1 MNRLENMD
9 TFVRIVEAGGISAA
23 AERIGA
29 APSVVSRRLKELEQH
44 LGTELFHRT
53 TRRLNLTDAGE
64 TWYRHCLRILDDIE
78 QSETAVAH
86 AHEQIR
92 GRLKVALPSSFG
104 HLHMG
109 PAILDFLQQHPEIE
123 FDLDFND
130 REVDL
135 MQEGFDLAI
144 RLAALPDSSL
154 MARQLA
160 PIRRVM
166 CASPDYL
173 ARMGRPR
180 SLQDLA
186 EHRCLV
192 YSLIRDF
199 EDWQPDNARFPL
211 KTKIHP
217 YIKSTTGEFL
227 RDAAVAGHGIVVL
240 PTFIVYREIEA
251 GKLTPLL
258 SGIEFASINAYAIY
272 PPTRH
277 LSRRVRTFIDFLK
290 ARFEGA
296 VYWDDC
302 LRDAEA

>member
-1 MNRLENMD
+1 MNRLDNME
-9 TFVRIVEAGGISAA
+9 TFVRIVDAGGISAA
-23 AERIGA
+23 AKRIGI
-29 APSVVSRRLKELEQH
+29 APSVVSRRLKELEGH

-64 TWYRHCLRILDDIE
+64 SWYRHCLRILDDVE
-78 QSETAVAH
+78 QSEAAMMH
-86 AHEQIR
+86 AHEEIR

-109 PAILDFLQQHPEIE
+109 PAMLDFLQAHPEIE

-154 MARQLA
+154 QARRLA

-166 CASPDYL
+166 CASPEYL
-173 ARMGRPR
+173 ARKGRPR
-180 SLQDLA
+180 SLDDLA
-186 EHRCLV
+186 DHQCLV

-199 EDWQPDNARFPL
+199 EDWQPRDAHRS
-211 KTKIHP
+211 TRAKIHP

-227 RDAAVAGHGIVVL
+227 REAAVAGHGIVVL

-251 GKLTPLL
+251 GRLVTLL
-258 SGIEFASINAYAIY
+258 SETEFAAINAYAIY

-277 LSRRVRTFIDFLK
+277 LSLRVRIFIDFLK
-290 ARFEGA
+290 ARFESA
-296 VYWDDC
+296 YWDDC
-302 LRDAEA
+302 LKH

>member
-29 APSVVSRRLKELEQH
+29 AASVVSRRLKELEQH

-53 TRRLNLTDAGE
+53 TRRLNLTEAGE
-64 TWYRHCLRILDDIE
+64 TWYRHCLRILDDVE
-78 QSETAVAH
+78 QSEMAVAH
-86 AHEQIR
+86 AHEEIR

-109 PAILDFLQQHPEIE
+109 PAILDFLAAHPEIE

-160 PIRRVM
+160 PIQRVM
-166 CASPDYL
+166 CASPEYL
-173 ARMGRPR
+173 ERMGTPQ
-180 SLQDLA
+180 SLDDLA
-186 EHRCLV
+186 EHHCLV

-199 EDWQPDNARFPL
+199 EDWQPQGAGTSM
-211 KTKIHP
+211 KAKIHP
-217 YIKSTTGEFL
+217 YMKSTTGEFL
-227 RDAAVAGHGIVVL
+227 REAAVAGHGIVVM

-251 GKLTPLL
+251 GKLIPLL
-258 SGIEFASINAYAIY
+258 TDCKFASINAYAIY

-277 LSRRVRTFIDFLK
+277 LSQRVRTFIDFLK
-290 ARFEGA
+290 SRFEHA
-296 VYWDDC
+296 YWDDC
-302 LRDAEA
+302 LKPT